1 MDIKTF
7 REDLR
12 RAISASGISQC
23 ELARLSGVDQ
33 CNISK
38 FLNPPQKKGDRDMKL
53 SVALRLW
60 PFIYGDALTP
70 AAPATSP
77 EASQLGGG
85 DAA

>member
-1 MDIKTF
+1 MNIKTF

-38 FLNPPQKKGDRDMKL
+38 FLNPPQKNGDRDMKL

-70 AAPATSP
+70 AAPATTPSS
-77 EASQLGGG
+77 EEVGG
-85 DAA
+85 DTA

>member
-1 MDIKTF
+1 MNIKTF

-12 RAISASGISQC
+12 RAISASGISQS

-38 FLNPPQKKGDRDMKL
+38 FLNQPKGRKDRDMRL

-60 PFIYGDALTP
+60 PFVYGDALTP
-70 AAPATSP
+70 AAPAT
-77 EASQLGGG
+77 QRGGE
-85 DAA
+85 DVA

>member
-1 MDIKTF
+1 MNIKTF

-38 FLNPPQKKGDRDMKL
+38 FLNPPKERKERDMKL

-60 PFIYGDALTP
+60 PFVYGDALTP
-70 AAPATSP
+70 TAPATAPS
-77 EASQLGGG
+77 ASEVGG

>member
-1 MDIKTF
+1 MNIKTF

-12 RAISASGISQC
+12 RAISASGISQS

-38 FLNPPQKKGDRDMKL
+38 FLNQPKGRKERDMRL

-60 PFIYGDALTP
+60 PFVYGDALTP

-77 EASQLGGG
+77 SNDEVGG